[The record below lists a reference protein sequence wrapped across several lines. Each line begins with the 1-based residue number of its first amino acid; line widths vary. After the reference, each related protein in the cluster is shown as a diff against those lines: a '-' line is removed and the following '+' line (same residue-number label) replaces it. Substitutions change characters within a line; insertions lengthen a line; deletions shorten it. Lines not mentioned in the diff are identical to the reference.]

1 MLRPSA
7 PRTARIFFTPRAL
20 ARFLGLFEEEKEELE
35 EEEVEENVLQEEEEE
50 EEDDE
55 DEEEVV
61 VDTDLLLLTIRVVSL
76 RPERCLCLSRI
87 LSPPDS
93 LPFLTPKM
101 MLADVLQFSI
111 ATQHLTHLGA
121 K

>member
-76 RPERCLCLSRI
+76 RPERC
-87 LSPPDS
+87 PPDS

>member
-7 PRTARIFFTPRAL
+7 PRTVRIFFTPRAL

-55 DEEEVV
+55 DEKEVV
-61 VDTDLLLLTIRVVSL
+61 AL
-76 RPERCLCLSRI
+76 RPERC
-87 LSPPDS
+87 PPDS

-111 ATQHLTHLGA
+111 ATQHLTH
-121 K
+121 